1 VTNPAN
7 VPAPEARIHL
17 MWDRQPA
24 THPQMN
30 WLAIL
35 SSNEGVELADLYG
48 EGYRSMGHLSKY
60 AAHWGIEILESRQ
73 AARAY
78 EQAEQQRQEDA
89 EQLHKSLMA
98 HLLRMKNPNGEWSR
112 NA

>member
-1 VTNPAN
+1 MSDPAN
-7 VPAPEARIHL
+7 VPEPSVLRHRYWTKE
-17 MWDRQPA
+17 PA
-24 THPQMN
+24 THAQME
-30 WLAIL
+30 WLAVL
-35 SSNEGVELADLYG
+35 ANAEGIELADLYG

-78 EQAEQQRQEDA
+78 DDA
-89 EQLHKSLMA
+89 RREHSEHMEQLGKSYIA
-98 HLLRMKNPNGEWSR
+98 HLLRMKNPGGEWSR

>member
-35 SSNEGVELADLYG
+35 ASNEGVELADLYG

-78 EQAEQQRQEDA
+78 DDA
-89 EQLHKSLMA
+89 RREHEEHMEQLGKSYIA
-98 HLLRMKNPNGEWSR
+98 HLLRMKNPGGEWSR